1 MSEELI
7 QAARQARKRA
17 VATYSKFR
25 VGAALETEEGVIFS
39 GCNIENSSYGLTMC
53 AERVA
58 LFKAVSEGH
67 LRFRRLCVVSQSDK
81 IAAPCGA
88 CRQVIWDLCGDIPI
102 LLANLKGEQLNV
114 SSAELMPYPFDRS
127 FL

>member
-1 MSEELI
+1 MSEKLI
-7 QAARQARKRA
+7 QAALDARERA
-17 VATYSKFR
+17 QATYSRFK
-25 VGAALETEEGVIFS
+25 VGAAIETEDGTIFK
-39 GCNIENSSYGLTMC
+39 GCNIENSSYGLTIC

-67 LRFRRLCVVSQSDK
+67 LRIRQLFVVADTGK
-81 IAAPCGA
+81 LTAPCGA

-102 LLANLKGEQLNV
+102 TMFNLKGKSRTV
-114 SSAELMPYPFDRS
+114 SSAELIPYPFDRS

>member
-1 MSEELI
+1 MSQELV
-7 QAARQARKRA
+7 QAAREARSRA
-17 VATYSKFR
+17 VANYSNFQ
-25 VGAALETEEGVIFS
+25 VGAAVETGDGEIYS

-67 LRFRRLCVVSQSDK
+67 LNFRRLCVVAHSDK
-81 IAAPCGA
+81 LTAPCGA
-88 CRQVIWDLCGDIPI
+88 CRQVIWDLCGDIPV
-102 LLANLKGEQLNV
+102 LLVNLKGDQLTV